1 MFERSFLSR
10 WGVSGAAALP
20 VVLVIGSVVLE
31 LTLVSSFVAYT
42 LSQSGFGERASTEAL
57 FVARSGAMDA
67 IRKVV
72 RNKDFS
78 DADGY
83 TLTVGSKS
91 ASVTVTK
98 DSPTT
103 GQTRVVSTGTAWLR
117 QKKIRADL
125 TVNATTG
132 EVNLI
137 SFEEID
143 L

>member
-1 MFERSFLSR
+1 MLERNF
-10 WGVSGAAALP
+10 WGIRGVLGAAALP

-31 LTLVSSFVAYT
+31 LTVVSSFVAYT

-57 FVARSGAMDA
+57 FVARSGAMDG

-78 DADGY
+78 DADSY
-83 TLTVGSKS
+83 SLTVGNKT

-117 QKKIRADL
+117 QKKIQADL
-125 TVNATTG
+125 TVNAATG

-137 SFEEID
+137 SFQEID